1 MPIREGL
8 AFMHQTV
15 GTGPGQPVK
24 MIETLPKIETRGHLV
39 LSLIVMSTTAP
50 LDIQQMAD
58 GTSEEDFAGV
68 LVLKLVETATTTA
81 VAKRLPLRLSEFT

>member
-1 MPIREGL
+1 
-8 AFMHQTV
+8 
-15 GTGPGQPVK
+15 

-58 GTSEEDFAGV
+58 GTSEEDFASV
-68 LVLKLVETATTTA
+68 LVLKLVETATSTT
-81 VAKRLPLRLSEFT
+81 VAKRLPLRLREFT